1 MRPCTSSLGMRYW
14 SSIMKQLLSS
24 PDFLLSL
31 EQVGIRLVN
40 LISKAFLS
48 SAVAKGIVREIGGT
62 E

>member
-1 MRPCTSSLGMRYW
+1 
-14 SSIMKQLLSS
+14 MKQLLSS

-48 SAVAKGIVREIGGT
+48 SAVGKGIVRDPRSAGPSEHTNKMARCGHDKV
-62 E
+62 